1 VEELMMIPSHAVR
14 IGQLDGLRALA
25 ILAVF
30 FHHAGHVPLLWMGVD
45 MFFVL
50 SGFLITGILLRLKA
64 ENQSH
69 FFTFYSRRIRR
80 ILPPY
85 IVFIALGSLCF
96 VVKWRECWYWYA
108 FFGANIAEVLH
119 RGAGV
124 AFTPLW
130 SLAVEEQ
137 FYFVWPVLILLAS
150 ERNIRRI
157 CWLLLI
163 LVPISRALVT
173 PFTSSHF
180 FVYFLTPF
188 RMDLLCAGSLV
199 ALAWR
204 RDPTRFSR
212 WRTSAMLVGVAAGL
226 GIAVLS
232 RLPQFR
238 TSANSI
244 LFNSVGYSLSVV
256 FFSAVLMVSLGL
268 NARGLISRFLNSP
281 GLRYIG
287 QISYSMYLV
296 HMAMIILT
304 SSLTTNLSLR
314 IGLALALTIVYS
326 ALSWQFMES
335 RFLGPTY
342 STNMTREL
350 ADGSNGRLPVRA
362 S

>member
-1 VEELMMIPSHAVR
+1 MMIPSHTGR
-14 IGQLDGLRALA
+14 IGQLDGLRAFA

-30 FHHAGHVPLLWMGVD
+30 FHHACHVPLLWMGVD

-64 ENQSH
+64 ENQSY
-69 FFTFYSRRIRR
+69 FFTFYSRRVRR

-96 VVKWRECWYWYA
+96 VVNWRECWYWYA

-119 RGAGV
+119 RGAGP

-137 FYFVWPVLILLAS
+137 FYFVWPVLILLAG
-150 ERNIRRI
+150 ERYIKRA

-163 LVPISRALVT
+163 LAPISRALVT
-173 PFTSSHF
+173 PFIPSHF
-180 FVYFLTPF
+180 VVYFLTPF

-204 RDPTRFSR
+204 QDPARFSR
-212 WRTSAMLVGVAAGL
+212 WRTSAMMTGVAAGL

-238 TSANSI
+238 TSANST

-256 FFSAVLMVSLGL
+256 LFSAVLVVSLGL
-268 NARGLISRFLNSP
+268 NARTLIFRFLNSR

-296 HMAMIILT
+296 HMAMIILA
-304 SSLTTNLSLR
+304 SRITTNL
-314 IGLALALTIVYS
+314 IVQTGVALALTILYS
-326 ALSWQFMES
+326 ALSWRFMES
-335 RFLGPTY
+335 RFLGPNY
-342 STNMTREL
+342 FTNKTREL